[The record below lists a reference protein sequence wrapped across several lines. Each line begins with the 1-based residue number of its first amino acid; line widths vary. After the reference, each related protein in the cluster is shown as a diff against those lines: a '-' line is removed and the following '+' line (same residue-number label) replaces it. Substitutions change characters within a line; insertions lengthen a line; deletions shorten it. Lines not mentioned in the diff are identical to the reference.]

1 MQTDMLL
8 QMLAQNQM
16 TCGAAFHQI
25 TAENATTRLNAAAA
39 SAGFIYR
46 HVGETMHLFGF
57 FFGLPTWVQNTTMGY
72 LDTGQGQNL
81 EESRLLIEEGYAQL
95 QALVKNT
102 PEPSWL
108 EPVDTPF
115 FGTVSRVR
123 LFSHIL
129 FHNAHHA
136 GQIALTLSKA
146 EKVVRQA
153 TH

>member
-1 MQTDMLL
+1 
-8 QMLAQNQM
+8 MLAQNQM

-25 TAENATTRLNAAAA
+25 TAENATARLNAAAA
-39 SAGFIYR
+39 SAGFMYR
-46 HVGETMHLFGF
+46 HVGETMHLFRF

-72 LDTGQGQNL
+72 ADTGQGQNL

-95 QALVKNT
+95 RALVENA
-102 PEPSWL
+102 PESTWL

-136 GQIALTLSKA
+136 GQIALTLSKGETDGQESSTA
-146 EKVVRQA
+146 
-153 TH
+153 